1 MVQTPR
7 SAAGLGRRVVR
18 VAHSAGRRVID
29 VLLPPRCLA
38 CGEIVS
44 ADGALC
50 PACWST
56 LAFIGPPC
64 CRQCGTPFAFD
75 PGDGAVCGEC
85 ARRPPLFE
93 RARAAL
99 RYDEA
104 SRGLI
109 LGFKHADRTHAAPAF
124 AAWMVRAAGSLL
136 AEAEVIV
143 PVPLHWTRLVR
154 RRYNQ
159 AALLALAIGR
169 IGNRA
174 VVPDALIRRRRTP
187 SQGQMRRLGRFRN
200 VAGVFAVHPRRADR
214 IAGRRVLLVD
224 DVLTT
229 GATVEAC
236 IRALRAGGAKTVDV
250 LTLARVVRED

>member
-1 MVQTPR
+1 MQTPR
-7 SAAGLGRRVVR
+7 SAADLGRRAVRAAHAVGRRVV
-18 VAHSAGRRVID
+18 D
-29 VLLPPRCLA
+29 LLLPPRCLA

-50 PACWST
+50 PACWSKV
-56 LAFIGPPC
+56 AFVAAPS
-64 CRQCGTPFAFD
+64 CRRCGVPFAFD
-75 PGDGAVCGEC
+75 PGAGAECGEC
-85 ARRPPLFE
+85 ARRPPPFE

-99 RYDEA
+99 RYDDA
-104 SRGLI
+104 SRPLI

-124 AAWMVRAAGSLL
+124 AAWMARAAGPLL
-136 AEAEVIV
+136 AEADVIV

-169 IGNRA
+169 IGGRP
-174 VVPDALIRRRRTP
+174 VVPDALVRRRRTP

-200 VAGVFAVHPRRADR
+200 VAGAFAVHPRREDR

-236 IRALRAGGAKTVDV
+236 IRALRAVGATAVDV
-250 LTLARVVRED
+250 VTLARVVRED